1 MPGQRS
7 CLPHH
12 NRSRS
17 YQMHC
22 REWLHMGSIRSERN
36 LSPHTTL
43 PESEGNSHSDTSR
56 WKDYQCQGLPH
67 RWSKHIRYMYRIPH
81 DRIRAILRK
90 SRLEQ
95 HHRRSLRTPTIRF
108 LCPWHVCV
116 CPSIPDP
123 GFHLRRCHQT
133 VYDHCLKDGKA
144 SWSFHWSF

>member
-1 MPGQRS
+1 MPGQRN
-7 CLPHH
+7 CLLHH

-17 YQMHC
+17 FRMHC

-90 SRLEQ
+90 SLPISIGAAPPPIFNDS
-95 HHRRSLRTPTIRF
+95 HHSLPLPMTCLCLPQYTRSGL
-108 LCPWHVCV
+108 
-116 CPSIPDP
+116 S
-123 GFHLRRCHQT
+123 
-133 VYDHCLKDGKA
+133 LKKMSPNGV
-144 SWSFHWSF
+144 